1 MMKKL
6 PTRGF
11 AWGKVDDFTLKKEY
25 PKELHKKHNELSFS
39 AERMKIGKVKK
50 LVPNLKDVCS
60 THQKSE
66 SSIEAWFEIEKDTS
80 GH

>member
-1 MMKKL
+1 
-6 PTRGF
+6 
-11 AWGKVDDFTLKKEY
+11 
-25 PKELHKKHNELSFS
+25 
-39 AERMKIGKVKK
+39 MKIGKVKK